1 MDGAYLRFMMCQC
14 LLNRADWGL
23 AIGCTNCVLSFCLFQ
38 FWLVEFFKSME
49 NYPAKWVVLY
59 GCYAMFNVI
68 TMMRIVKRESISVF
82 YWICGTVAVLIFR
95 IHYLYV
101 EVDDFWLAK
110 RCIYRISNI
119 VADVYIFVSLLVMI
133 YVMWGLHLESGSH
146 RLYPK
151 EEKVNNY
158 KYDREAES
166 KTKQKKQDNA
176 MEDYEKQEKKA
187 RSYAYSPEKDPEDT
201 YMEED
206 QKQLDNDLKMEELNE
221 RANQKLASILEQ
233 VESFQDR
240 EVVAPTAPEE
250 YASLEI
256 YEASAP
262 PESNY
267 SFEIDFNDQIVDI
280 SYEE

>member
-49 NYPAKWVVLY
+49 TDYPAKWVVLY

-101 EVDDFWLAK
+101 EEDDFWLAK
-110 RCIYRISNI
+110 RCIYRVSNI
-119 VADVYIFVSLLVMI
+119 VADGYFFVSLLVMI
-133 YVMWGLHLESGSH
+133 YVMWGLHLESDSH

-158 KYDREAES
+158 KYDREAAT
-166 KTKQKKQDNA
+166 KTMQNQDND
-176 MEDYEKQEKKA
+176 MEENEEPEIKTRVYKYK
-187 RSYAYSPEKDPEDT
+187 PEKDQQDT
-201 YMEED
+201 CIEE
-206 QKQLDNDLKMEELNE
+206 QLNNDLEMEELNE
-221 RANQKLASILEQ
+221 KANQKLASILEQ
-233 VESFQDR
+233 VESFEDR
-240 EVVAPTAPEE
+240 EVIAPTAPED

-262 PESNY
+262 PESSY

>member
-49 NYPAKWVVLY
+49 TDYPAKWVVLY

-101 EVDDFWLAK
+101 EEDDFWLAK

-119 VADVYIFVSLLVMI
+119 VADVYFFVSLLVMV
-133 YVMWGLHLESGSH
+133 YVMWGLHLESDSH

-158 KYDREAES
+158 KYDREAAT
-166 KTKQKKQDNA
+166 KTMQNQNND
-176 MEDYEKQEKKA
+176 
-187 RSYAYSPEKDPEDT
+187 
-201 YMEED
+201 MEED
-206 QKQLDNDLKMEELNE
+206 EEPEIRTRQLNNDLEMEELNE

-240 EVVAPTAPEE
+240 EVIAPTAPEDF
-250 YASLEI
+250 ASLEI

-262 PESNY
+262 PESSY